1 MAQKNKPLQTKSK
14 IWIEDME
21 GNVVFGTG
29 RLRILRAIKQHGSIN
44 SAAKSLKMGY
54 RAVWARITATE
65 KRLGKKLLIR
75 KSGGASGGGSQL
87 TPLAETMIAQYESVQ
102 KDIEQMTDKKF
113 HDALNAHLI
122 INSTRQ

>member
-1 MAQKNKPLQTKSK
+1 MAKKNKPLQTKSK

-21 GNVVFGTG
+21 GNVVFGMG
-29 RLRILRAIKQHGSIN
+29 RLKILRAIKKHGSIN

-65 KRLGKKLLIR
+65 NRLGKKLLIR

-102 KDIEQMTDKKF
+102 KDIEQVTDKKF
-113 HDALNAHLI
+113 HDALDEYLI
-122 INSTRQ
+122 IHSTDP